1 MIHLS
6 DCSLIESNEYVL
18 RLSRQE
24 DESLNRSEQYVE
36 LTPHRAHKEEEE
48 KTKFKQLKEQEVE
61 KWN

>member
-36 LTPHRAHKEEEE
+36 LTPYRAPQEEE